1 LPTLFISQKFYKI
14 MAKFLE
20 SEKRRISN
28 YYVKSLYSLYE
39 KGLISEDEMD
49 ILVEDIEIISGLT
62 KSKEWKNF
70 NFITTRL
77 SLSSEEVLGLF
88 NKIIFTDFKT
98 EYSKKWFDEI
108 INRNHYTII
117 DSIVSEFLKRV
128 VILDIEVPE
137 YIIIN
142 NERKNKIYS
151 FVKKF
156 YKDKIFNNGKDKFI
170 KLHFHNVKTISN
182 FEIDDDFKNL
192 ANKLFDFEINI
203 IEKKLLTV

>member
-1 LPTLFISQKFYKI
+1 

-39 KGLISEDEMD
+39 NSIISESEMD
-49 ILVEDIEIISGLT
+49 ILVEDIEIISELT

-77 SLSSEEVLGLF
+77 SLTSEEVLELF
-88 NKIIFTDFKT
+88 NKLIFPDFKI
-98 EYSKKWFDEI
+98 EYSKKWFSEI

-117 DSIVSEFLKRV
+117 DSIVNEFLKRV
-128 VILDIEVPE
+128 VILDIVVPE
-137 YIIIN
+137 YIVIN
-142 NERKNKIYS
+142 SERKNKIYS

-156 YKDKIFNNGKDKFI
+156 YKDKVFNNGKDKFI
-170 KLHFHNVKTISN
+170 KLHFHNVGTESH